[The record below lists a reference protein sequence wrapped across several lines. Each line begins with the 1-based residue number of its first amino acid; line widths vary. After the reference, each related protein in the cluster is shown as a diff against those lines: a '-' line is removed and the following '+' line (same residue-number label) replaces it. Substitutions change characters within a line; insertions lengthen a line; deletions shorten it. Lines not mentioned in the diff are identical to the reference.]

1 MVSPFSATGLVL
13 ARQVLDERTDPLA
26 EGHDDASL
34 VIGLDL
40 GEHGSRHTVTG
51 LIKQVTEHSSRPV
64 GSGCR
69 GDHRGGQI
77 MSDTEVTAEERKRRK
92 TREGLVVSTSM
103 QKTVVVAVTERV
115 RHARY
120 FKTVQQTKKLYAHDE
135 ENDARLGDRVRVME
149 TRPLSKKKRW
159 RLVEIVERA
168 R

>member
-1 MVSPFSATGLVL
+1 
-13 ARQVLDERTDPLA
+13 
-26 EGHDDASL
+26 
-34 VIGLDL
+34 
-40 GEHGSRHTVTG
+40 
-51 LIKQVTEHSSRPV
+51 
-64 GSGCR
+64 
-69 GDHRGGQI
+69 
-77 MSDTEVTAEERKRRK
+77 MSDTEIASQERKRRK

-103 QKTVVVAVTERV
+103 EKTVVVAVTERV
-115 RHARY
+115 SHARY